1 MRKIQFHTQLK
12 AVFGWS
18 CHESIRVA
26 FLIISSNNM
35 RIIEDEYEEEKKNL
49 ENVLFH
55 VCELQ
60 TRVPI
65 YRYMNK

>member
-1 MRKIQFHTQLK
+1 
-12 AVFGWS
+12 
-18 CHESIRVA
+18 
-26 FLIISSNNM
+26 M